1 MDDIRVTFPDGLKVD
16 VNIKNRLVRTD
27 QPVHAGGGGEAPAP
41 FDLFLASI
49 ASCVG
54 FYLLAFCRER
64 NIDTAGSGVRMSL
77 ERDPVRRRISRIS
90 LELELPAGF
99 PEKYHQAVIRAADA
113 CSVKAHIVNPPE
125 FQISVKP
132 AE

>member
-1 MDDIRVTFPDGLKVD
+1 MDDIRVTFPGGLKVD
-16 VNIKNRLVRTD
+16 VNIKNHIVHTD
-27 QPVHAGGGGEAPAP
+27 QPPHAGGGGEAPAP

-49 ASCVG
+49 ASCAG

-64 NIDTAGSGVRMSL
+64 KIDTAGAGVRMSL
-77 ERDPVRRRISRIS
+77 ERDPARRMISRVS
-90 LELELPAGF
+90 LELELPPGF
-99 PEKYHQAVIRAADA
+99 PEKYHQAVVRAVDT
-113 CSVKAHIVNPPE
+113 CSVKAHILTPPD

>member
-1 MDDIRVTFPDGLKVD
+1 MDDIRVTFPGGLKVD
-16 VNIKNRLVRTD
+16 VNIKNHVVRTD
-27 QPVHAGGGGEAPAP
+27 QPVHSGGGGEAPAP
-41 FDLFLASI
+41 FDLFLTSI

-64 NIDTAGSGVRMSL
+64 NIDTTGSGVRMRL
-77 ERDPVRRRISRIS
+77 ERDPERRMISRIS

-99 PEKYHQAVIRAADA
+99 PEKYHQAVVRAVDA
-113 CSVKAHIVNPPE
+113 CSVKKHIVTAPE